1 MARVK
6 SRWNLKDRT
15 RSAEEIASAAAANI
29 WRIAGQALLN
39 LENEGFETIS
49 HSQRLDVIAEFVAFL
64 LHITDR
70 LVYDSLDQET
80 RGNFINVLALRLTD
94 IMQDNRRDADGQ
106 GEYSDAF
113 VEFLNDRASAYCECR
128 FSKEE
133 GPGFSL
139 KRTLGEYVRSQMGA
153 KDNKWI
159 PDYVMDVEVPEAM
172 SSLQGVLSGLL
183 DSTTKAP
190 KPPLREG
197 GVWGEG

>member
-1 MARVK
+1 MTRVK
-6 SRWNLKDRT
+6 ARWNLKDRF
-15 RSAEEIASAAAANI
+15 RSSEEIASAVAANI

-70 LVYDSLDQET
+70 LIYDSMDLES
-80 RGNFINVLALRLTD
+80 RGNFINMLARRLTD
-94 IMQDNRRDADGQ
+94 IMQDNRLDADGQ
-106 GEYSDAF
+106 GEYGQAF
-113 VEFLNDRASAYCECR
+113 IDFLNTRAGDYSECR
-128 FSKEE
+128 YSKEE

-139 KRTLGEYVRSQMGA
+139 RRTLGEYVRDQMGA

-159 PDYVMDVEVPEAM
+159 PDYVMDVEVPKAM
-172 SSLQGVLSGLL
+172 SSLQSALSSLL
-183 DSTTKAP
+183 NSVAKSP
-190 KPPLREG
+190 NPPLQAG

>member
-6 SRWNLKDRT
+6 ARWNLKDRT
-15 RSAEEIASAAAANI
+15 RSPEEIASAVAANI

-49 HSQRLDVIAEFVAFL
+49 RSQRLDVIAEFVAFL

-70 LVYDSLDQET
+70 LVYDSLDQKI
-80 RGNFINVLALRLTD
+80 RGNFINVLACRLTD
-94 IMQDNRRDADGQ
+94 IMQDNRLDADGQ
-106 GEYSDAF
+106 GEYGHAF
-113 VEFLNDRASAYCECR
+113 IEFLNNRGGDYSECR

-139 KRTLGEYVRSQMGA
+139 RRTLGEYVRSQMGA

-159 PDYVMDVEVPEAM
+159 PDYVMDVEIPKAM
-172 SSLQGVLSGLL
+172 SSLQSILSGLL
-183 DSTTKAP
+183 DSATKVL
-190 KPPLREG
+190 KPPLPEG
-197 GVWGEG
+197 GIWGEG

>member
-6 SRWNLKDRT
+6 ARWNLKERT

-70 LVYDSLDQET
+70 LVYDSLDQEA

-94 IMQDNRRDADGQ
+94 IMQDNRRDAEGE
-106 GEYSDAF
+106 GEYKTAF
-113 VEFLNDRASAYCECR
+113 IEFLNARAGDYCECP
-128 FSKEE
+128 FSKAE

-139 KRTLGEYVRSQMGA
+139 RRTLGEYVRIQMGA

-172 SSLQGVLSGLL
+172 SSLQSVLSGLL
-183 DSTTKAP
+183 DFATKAP
-190 KPPLREG
+190 TPPLQEG